1 MNLGI
6 LIILIALLGY
16 ISNWLNWRYLNYSVV
31 RLLFYVGAFLHELSH
46 VIFCRLTGAT
56 ITGGNIF
63 SRKPHVIHSKP
74 AFPLIGQLLISLAP
88 IIGGLLFLFLINKY
102 YLVNYFEIPQ
112 FSDWQSVLI
121 APLNLLSQINLL
133 GWQSWLMILLFLNI
147 GAMIG
152 PSLQDLK
159 NIWPIMIILLFI
171 KCSPLLSLSLLV
183 IILIL
188 TNIIIQIIL
197 ILVIRYLSRREGW
210 KRTNVL
216 RVDTIFFPVSGV
228 QLSPKARL
236 PPRKICSSLGSLPNT

>member
-74 AFPLIGQLLISLAP
+74 ALPLIGQLLISLAP

-112 FSDWQSVLI
+112 FSDWQSALI
-121 APLNLLSQINLL
+121 APLSLLSQINLL
-133 GWQSWLMILLFLNI
+133 DWQSWLMILLFLNV

-216 RVDTIFFPVSGV
+216 
-228 QLSPKARL
+228 
-236 PPRKICSSLGSLPNT
+236 

>member
-31 RLLFYVGAFLHELSH
+31 RLLFYVGAFLHEISH
-46 VIFCRLTGAT
+46 IIFCRLTGAT

-74 AFPLIGQLLISLAP
+74 KLPFIGQLLISLAP

-112 FSDWQSVLI
+112 FSDWQSALI
-121 APLNLLSQINLL
+121 APLSLLSQINLL
-133 GWQSWLMILLFLNI
+133 DWQSWLMILLFLNV

-159 NIWPIMIILLFI
+159 NIWPIMIILLFV
-171 KCSPLLSLSLLV
+171 KCSPLLEEHSFFSTLCFARLINLSLLV

-216 RVDTIFFPVSGV
+216 
-228 QLSPKARL
+228 
-236 PPRKICSSLGSLPNT
+236 

>member
-6 LIILIALLGY
+6 LIILIVLLGY
-16 ISNWLNWRYLNYSVV
+16 ISNWLNWRYLNYSAV

-46 VIFCRLTGAT
+46 IIFCRLTGAT

-74 AFPLIGQLLISLAP
+74 KLPLIGQLLISLAP

-102 YLVNYFEIPQ
+102 YLVNYFKIPQ

-133 GWQSWLMILLFLNI
+133 GWQSWLMILLFLNV

-171 KCSPLLSLSLLV
+171 KCSPLISLSLLV

-197 ILVIRYLSRREGW
+197 ILVIRCTGLT
-210 KRTNVL
+210 K
-216 RVDTIFFPVSGV
+216 
-228 QLSPKARL
+228 
-236 PPRKICSSLGSLPNT
+236 

>member
-1 MNLGI
+1 
-6 LIILIALLGY
+6 LIALLGY

-216 RVDTIFFPVSGV
+216 
-228 QLSPKARL
+228 
-236 PPRKICSSLGSLPNT
+236 

>member
-216 RVDTIFFPVSGV
+216 RAYGVD
-228 QLSPKARL
+228 
-236 PPRKICSSLGSLPNT
+236 

>member
-74 AFPLIGQLLISLAP
+74 KLPFIGQLLISLAP

-216 RVDTIFFPVSGV
+216 
-228 QLSPKARL
+228 
-236 PPRKICSSLGSLPNT
+236 

>member
-1 MNLGI
+1 M
-6 LIILIALLGY
+6 IALLGY
-16 ISNWLNWRYLNYSVV
+16 ISNWLNWRYLNYSTV

-46 VIFCRLTGAT
+46 IIFCRLTGAT

-63 SRKPHVIHSKP
+63 SRKPQLIHSKP
-74 AFPLIGQLLISLAP
+74 KLPFIGQLLISLAP

-102 YLVNYFEIPQ
+102 YLVNHFEIPQ

-121 APLNLLSQINLL
+121 APLNLLSQINLFN
-133 GWQSWLMILLFLNI
+133 WQSWLMILLFLNI

-159 NIWPIMIILLFI
+159 NIWPIMIILLFVE
-171 KCSPLLSLSLLV
+171 SPLLISLSLLV

-197 ILVIRYLSRREGW
+197 ILVIRTV
-210 KRTNVL
+210 K
-216 RVDTIFFPVSGV
+216 TI
-228 QLSPKARL
+228 KA
-236 PPRKICSSLGSLPNT
+236 S

>member
-31 RLLFYVGAFLHELSH
+31 RLLFYVGAFLHEISH
-46 VIFCRLTGAT
+46 IIFCRLTGAT

-74 AFPLIGQLLISLAP
+74 KLPFIGQLLISLAP

-112 FSDWQSVLI
+112 FSDWQSALI
-121 APLNLLSQINLL
+121 APLSLLSQINLL
-133 GWQSWLMILLFLNI
+133 DWQSWLMILLFLNV

-159 NIWPIMIILLFI
+159 NIWPIMIILLFV

-197 ILVIRYLSRREGW
+197 ILFIRIV
-210 KRTNVL
+210 K
-216 RVDTIFFPVSGV
+216 TI
-228 QLSPKARL
+228 KA
-236 PPRKICSSLGSLPNT
+236 N

>member
-16 ISNWLNWRYLNYSVV
+16 IRNWLNWRYLNYSVV
-31 RLLFYVGAFLHELSH
+31 RLLFYVGAFLHEISH
-46 VIFCRLTGAT
+46 IIFCRLTGAT

-74 AFPLIGQLLISLAP
+74 KLPFIGQLLISLAP

-112 FSDWQSVLI
+112 FSDWQSALI
-121 APLNLLSQINLL
+121 APLSLLSQINLL
-133 GWQSWLMILLFLNI
+133 DWQSWLMILLFLNV

-216 RVDTIFFPVSGV
+216 
-228 QLSPKARL
+228 
-236 PPRKICSSLGSLPNT
+236 

>member
-1 MNLGI
+1 VAQTNMNLGI

-16 ISNWLNWRYLNYSVV
+16 ISNWLNWRYLNYSAV
-31 RLLFYVGAFLHELSH
+31 RLLFYAGAFLHELSH
-46 VIFCRLTGAT
+46 IIFCRLTGAT
-56 ITGGNIF
+56 ITGGKIF
-63 SRKPHVIHSKP
+63 SRKPHIIHSKP
-74 AFPLIGQLLISLAP
+74 KLPLIGQLLISLAP
-88 IIGGLLFLFLINKY
+88 IIGGLLFLFLINEY

-121 APLNLLSQINLL
+121 APLNLLSQINLFD
-133 GWQSWLMILLFLNI
+133 WQSWLMILLFLNV

-197 ILVIRYLSRREGW
+197 ILVI
-210 KRTNVL
+210 KCT
-216 RVDTIFFPVSGV
+216 
-228 QLSPKARL
+228 RL
-236 PPRKICSSLGSLPNT
+236 TK

>member
-31 RLLFYVGAFLHELSH
+31 RLLFYVGAFLHEISH
-46 VIFCRLTGAT
+46 IIFCRLTGAT

-74 AFPLIGQLLISLAP
+74 KLPFIGQLLISLAP

-197 ILVIRYLSRREGW
+197 ILFIRIV
-210 KRTNVL
+210 K
-216 RVDTIFFPVSGV
+216 TI
-228 QLSPKARL
+228 KA
-236 PPRKICSSLGSLPNT
+236 N

>member
-74 AFPLIGQLLISLAP
+74 ALPLIGQLLISLAP

-216 RVDTIFFPVSGV
+216 
-228 QLSPKARL
+228 
-236 PPRKICSSLGSLPNT
+236 

>member
-31 RLLFYVGAFLHELSH
+31 RLLFYVGAFLHEISH
-46 VIFCRLTGAT
+46 IIFCRLTGAT

-74 AFPLIGQLLISLAP
+74 ALPLIGQLLISLAP

-197 ILVIRYLSRREGW
+197 ILFIRIV
-210 KRTNVL
+210 K
-216 RVDTIFFPVSGV
+216 TI
-228 QLSPKARL
+228 KA
-236 PPRKICSSLGSLPNT
+236 N

>member
-16 ISNWLNWRYLNYSVV
+16 ISNWLNWRYLNYSAV

-46 VIFCRLTGAT
+46 IIFCRLTGAT

-74 AFPLIGQLLISLAP
+74 KLPLIGQLLISLAP

-133 GWQSWLMILLFLNI
+133 DWQSWLMILLFLNV

-159 NIWPIMIILLFI
+159 NIWPIMIILLFVE
-171 KCSPLLSLSLLV
+171 SPLLINLSLLV

-197 ILVIRYLSRREGW
+197 ISVIRCTGLT
-210 KRTNVL
+210 K
-216 RVDTIFFPVSGV
+216 
-228 QLSPKARL
+228 
-236 PPRKICSSLGSLPNT
+236 

>member
-216 RVDTIFFPVSGV
+216 
-228 QLSPKARL
+228 
-236 PPRKICSSLGSLPNT
+236 

>member
-1 MNLGI
+1 L
-6 LIILIALLGY
+6 AL
-16 ISNWLNWRYLNYSVV
+16 LNYSVV

-216 RVDTIFFPVSGV
+216 
-228 QLSPKARL
+228 
-236 PPRKICSSLGSLPNT
+236 

>member
-74 AFPLIGQLLISLAP
+74 KLPFIGQLLISLAP

-133 GWQSWLMILLFLNI
+133 GWQSWLMILLFLNV

-216 RVDTIFFPVSGV
+216 
-228 QLSPKARL
+228 
-236 PPRKICSSLGSLPNT
+236 

>member
-159 NIWPIMIILLFI
+159 NIWPIMIILLFV

-197 ILVIRYLSRREGW
+197 ILFIRIV
-210 KRTNVL
+210 K
-216 RVDTIFFPVSGV
+216 TI
-228 QLSPKARL
+228 KA
-236 PPRKICSSLGSLPNT
+236 N

>member
-74 AFPLIGQLLISLAP
+74 KLPFIGQLLISLAP

-133 GWQSWLMILLFLNI
+133 DWQSWLMILLFLNI

-197 ILVIRYLSRREGW
+197 ISVIRYLSRREGW

-216 RVDTIFFPVSGV
+216 
-228 QLSPKARL
+228 
-236 PPRKICSSLGSLPNT
+236 

>member
-16 ISNWLNWRYLNYSVV
+16 ISNWLNLRYLNYSVV

-197 ILVIRYLSRREGW
+197 ILFIRIV
-210 KRTNVL
+210 K
-216 RVDTIFFPVSGV
+216 TI
-228 QLSPKARL
+228 KA
-236 PPRKICSSLGSLPNT
+236 N

>member
-74 AFPLIGQLLISLAP
+74 KLPFIGQLLISLAP

-112 FSDWQSVLI
+112 FSDWQSALI
-121 APLNLLSQINLL
+121 APLSLLSQINLL
-133 GWQSWLMILLFLNI
+133 DWQSWLMILLFLNV

-216 RVDTIFFPVSGV
+216 
-228 QLSPKARL
+228 
-236 PPRKICSSLGSLPNT
+236 

>member
-31 RLLFYVGAFLHELSH
+31 RLLFYVGAVIHELSH
-46 VIFCRLTGAT
+46 IIFCRLTGAT

-74 AFPLIGQLLISLAP
+74 ALPLIGQLLISLAP
-88 IIGGLLFLFLINKY
+88 IIGGLLFLFLINKC

-121 APLNLLSQINLL
+121 APLNLLSQINLFD
-133 GWQSWLMILLFLNI
+133 WQSWLMILLFLNV

-171 KCSPLLSLSLLV
+171 KCSLLLNLSLLV

-197 ILVIRYLSRREGW
+197 ILVIRIV
-210 KRTNVL
+210 K
-216 RVDTIFFPVSGV
+216 TIKAN
-228 QLSPKARL
+228 QL
-236 PPRKICSSLGSLPNT
+236 C

>member
-1 MNLGI
+1 M
-6 LIILIALLGY
+6 IALLGY

-74 AFPLIGQLLISLAP
+74 ALPLIGQLLISLAP

-197 ILVIRYLSRREGW
+197 ILFIRIV
-210 KRTNVL
+210 K
-216 RVDTIFFPVSGV
+216 TI
-228 QLSPKARL
+228 KA
-236 PPRKICSSLGSLPNT
+236 N